1 MVNKLN
7 VLIVDD
13 DKLVRKGLIVLMPW
27 QKFGLNVVGEA
38 ANGEAA
44 LQFLEN
50 NDVDLLIT
58 DLNMPVMSGIELMR
72 TVRIRYPNIWLVVL
86 TFHQDFEY
94 IQESLRLGA
103 IDYIVKLQLEKEK
116 MDDVLTR
123 IMGRITEET
132 GKRNAVNRYMPE
144 KNELIASQ
152 SGCGIALVSLNP
164 EQDDQWTE
172 GLAIKSGDDVTELE
186 QGLWLWIR
194 ESADADWMQEEN
206 LHERLQVEPNIVM
219 IKLSDLEGFDK
230 TLVVKWLREY
240 RNRGLLYEL
249 ENGKRIYSVSLVSEQ
264 QNRPIVFD
272 DDILEMHRRW
282 SSLVWVNNDL
292 IFERFLTELKQMMLP
307 REKLESI
314 FYSALREWERTLSTD
329 RLSVGNRIGSL
340 VYWYEWV
347 EWIGE
352 IRRGMI
358 ELTNKSMYSR
368 PIVESILKAAD
379 LIAQDITQQVG
390 LVEMASSV
398 NMSRSYFSQCFKDIL
413 GKPFNEYI
421 RDRRI
426 AKAEELLAQTGMPII
441 RIAEKTGYPNEKY
454 FSRLFREQTGMTP
467 SEYRQNQKQSTQL
480 SSE

>member
-1 MVNKLN
+1 M
-7 VLIVDD
+7 LIVDD

-27 QKFGLNVVGEA
+27 QKFGLKVIGEA

-50 NDVDLLIT
+50 NDVDILIT
-58 DLNMPVMSGIELMR
+58 DLAMPVMSGIELMR

-132 GKRNAVNRYMPE
+132 GKRNSTQRNLPE
-144 KNELIASQ
+144 KNEPLHFQ
-152 SGCGIALVSLNP
+152 SGSGVALISLNTDA
-164 EQDDQWTE
+164 EQDDQWPERLPLNPGDYLTE
-172 GLAIKSGDDVTELE
+172 AE
-186 QGLWLWIR
+186 QGVWLWVR
-194 ESADADWMQEEN
+194 ESGEADWLTEKN
-206 LHERLQVEPNIVM
+206 LHECLQIEPDIV
-219 IKLSDLEGFDK
+219 IIRLSDLEGFEK
-230 TLVVKWLREY
+230 SAAVKWLREF
-240 RNRGLLYEL
+240 RHRGLLYEL
-249 ENGKRIYSVSLVSEQ
+249 EDGKRYYNVSLVSEQ

-272 DDILEMHRRW
+272 EDILDMHKRW
-282 SSLVWVNNDL
+282 SSLAWVNNDL
-292 IFERFLTELKQMMLP
+292 IFDRFQAELKQMMLSK
-307 REKLESI
+307 EKLESI
-314 FYSALREWERTLSTD
+314 FYSAFREWERTLSTGQ
-329 RLSVGNRIGSL
+329 LSVCNPIGSL
-340 VYWYEWV
+340 MYWYEWV
-347 EWIGE
+347 EWLGE
-352 IRRGMI
+352 IRRSMI
-358 ELTNKSMYSR
+358 ELTNKAMYSR

-379 LIAQDITQQVG
+379 LIAQDITQQIG
-390 LVEMASSV
+390 LIEMANSV

-426 AKAEELLAQTGMPII
+426 AKAEELLAQTGIPII

-467 SEYRQNQKQSTQL
+467 SDYRQQQKQGAQL
-480 SSE
+480 SDE